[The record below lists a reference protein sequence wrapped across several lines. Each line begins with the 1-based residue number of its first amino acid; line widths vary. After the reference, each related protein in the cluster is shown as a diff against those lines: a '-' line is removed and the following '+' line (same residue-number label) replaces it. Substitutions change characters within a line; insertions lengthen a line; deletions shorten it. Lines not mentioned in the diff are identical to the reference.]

1 MKLTRRTF
9 LKMSGALAGY
19 LLTGPSLWG
28 GVRVPAAY
36 AGVGPKVGQD
46 TTSVCCFCGGGCGNV
61 VTASE
66 GRVVAVEGDPASPI
80 NEGALCSKGQAAYQT
95 ANQIVA
101 EETLRDDGRYAL
113 GGTLAA
119 WPAGRRLAR
128 VLYRAPGASKWEVKS
143 WDWALERIAQ
153 RVVETR
159 QVTWEAKAG
168 EITVNRTQAI
178 AALGGAAHD
187 NEECY
192 LMQKLWR
199 GLGLVYVE
207 HQARI

>member
-1 MKLTRRTF
+1 MKITRRQF
-9 LKMSGALAGY
+9 LKASGALAGY

-28 GVRVPAAY
+28 GGALPAAY
-36 AGVGPKVGQD
+36 AGIGPKSGTE
-46 TTSVCCFCGGGCGNV
+46 TTSVCCFCGGGCGNI
-61 VTASE
+61 VTSSG

-80 NEGALCSKGQAAYQT
+80 NEGALCSKGQAAFQT
-95 ANQIVA
+95 ANQRIP
-101 EETLRDDGRYAL
+101 EELLRDTAVFAA
-113 GGTLAA
+113 GGTLAS
-119 WPAGRRLAR
+119 WPSGRRLAR
-128 VLYRAPGASKWEVKS
+128 VLYRAPGATRWEVKD

-153 RVVETR
+153 RVVDTR
-159 QVTWEAKAG
+159 KNSWEAKAG
-168 EITVNRTQAI
+168 EMVVNRTQAI